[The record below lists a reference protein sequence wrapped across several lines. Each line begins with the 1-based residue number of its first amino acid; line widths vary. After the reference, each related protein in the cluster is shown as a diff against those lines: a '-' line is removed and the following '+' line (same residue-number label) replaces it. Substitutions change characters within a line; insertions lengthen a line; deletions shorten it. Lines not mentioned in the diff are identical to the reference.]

1 MLDLTRL
8 ATLARFPE
16 TPLTLAEVVEL
27 AALATAAAGELQ
39 QWRARFEHDDPEGFD
54 VYEDQ
59 WSGELSFVT
68 RPTAEE
74 LAQRAQDQQERQWAV
89 ESRMRRPLWP
99 PPPDPNEVIGRTMT
113 GAPVTRG
120 MIGEGSELMAMVN
133 YARSRPANRVYLCGL
148 GDLAAVSDHKP

>member
-74 LAQRAQDQQERQWAV
+74 LAQCAQAAQERQWAT
-89 ESRMRRPLWP
+89 ESRMRAPLWP
-99 PPPDPNEVIGRTMT
+99 PPPDPNEVIALDTT
-113 GAPVTRG
+113 GQPITRG
-120 MIGEGSELMAMVN
+120 MVGEHSELMMLM
-133 YARSRPANRVYLCGL
+133 RGSFSIPTQVYL
-148 GDLAAVSDHKP
+148 AKP